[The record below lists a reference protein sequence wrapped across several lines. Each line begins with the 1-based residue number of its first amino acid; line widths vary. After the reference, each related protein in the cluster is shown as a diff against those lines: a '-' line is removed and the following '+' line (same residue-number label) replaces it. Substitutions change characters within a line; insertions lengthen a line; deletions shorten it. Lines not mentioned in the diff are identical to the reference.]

1 MKAGYIVNTP
11 KSSIGWFVII
21 LLFFL
26 FSGYAGAA
34 QPNQLQNLQDKNS
47 EYLIGY
53 GDVLEISVWNEPDLS
68 RTVFVRVDGRIS
80 LPLLGDIVAAG
91 KTPEALATYLEQEA
105 KKYIEDPNVAVIV
118 TTSNSK
124 RYYMVGQITNP
135 GEYPMDY
142 PITLLQAIAKAGG
155 FKEWAKTSK
164 ILVIRRQSGVEK
176 ILTFN
181 YDSLTKGED
190 LSQNILIVPGDT
202 IIIP

>member
-1 MKAGYIVNTP
+1 MKAVYIVNKP
-11 KSSIGWFVII
+11 KSFITGFVII
-21 LLFFL
+21 LLVYL
-26 FSGYAGAA
+26 LSGYAGAA
-34 QPNQLQNLQDKNS
+34 QPNQLQNPQDKNS
-47 EYLIGY
+47 EYIIGA
-53 GDVLEISVWNEPDLS
+53 GDILEISFWNEPDIS
-68 RTVFVRVDGRIS
+68 RSVFVRIDGRIS
-80 LPLLGDIVAAG
+80 LPLLGDVVAAG
-91 KTPEALATYLEQEA
+91 KSPKALSNFLQQEA

-124 RYYMVGQITNP
+124 RYYMVGQITKP

-142 PITLLQAIAKAGG
+142 PVTLLQAIAKAGG

-190 LSQNILIVPGDT
+190 LAQNILIVPGDT